1 MATVFEVK
9 NLSCEFGAV
18 KVLEDVSFTVFTGDR
33 VGIIGDNGCGKTT
46 LLNILTGR
54 TDDLSFGGYVFSA
67 ARGTQAGYLS
77 QRTGEDMRE
86 ITVYDDFMS
95 VFAELPVG
103 SFFEPP
109 ITFPIALMTMRIRK
123 TIPTF
128 FRIFITSA
136 PFLFSDWRV
145 QLSLE
150 RLGVDPGWRRQ
161 NGFQAKSPRTSPLKT
176 IAEREGVL
184 YIQTFSKGAVA
195 IATAF
200 YNR

>member
-95 VFAELPVG
+95 VFAELPVLEAEIEKAEAELAAG
-103 SFFEPP
+103 GDSHRLSDK
-109 ITFPIALMTMRIRK
+109 IA
-123 TIPTF
+123 
-128 FRIFITSA
+128 
-136 PFLFSDWRV
+136 
-145 QLSLE
+145 SLYE
-150 RLGVDPGWRRQ
+150 
-161 NGFQAKSPRTSPLKT
+161 KYRT
-176 IAEREGVL
+176 R
-184 YIQTFSKGAVA
+184 F
-195 IATAF
+195 
-200 YNR
+200 